1 MRRLACATLT
11 VLLLAGCNG
20 TSDGGSKDG
29 GKDGSKDGSEDGA
42 TASATPKPTG
52 PSCADIWK
60 AGAILP
66 DDYTSCVL
74 DGATAPQEVYKCLDG
89 TKLVAFNDAMYAVT
103 GGKILQPEIQPFQDT
118 PEYGKAYSTC
128 TGE

>member
-1 MRRLACATLT
+1 MHRIAFATLT

-20 TSDGGSKDG
+20 TSDDGSKAGGSD
-29 GKDGSKDGSEDGA
+29 KDGS
-42 TASATPKPTG
+42 TASATPTPTG

-60 AGAILP
+60 ADETLP

-74 DGATAPQEVYKCLDG
+74 DGAIARQEVYECLDG

-103 GGKILQPEIQPFQDT
+103 GGKILAPEVQPMQDT
-118 PEYGKAYSTC
+118 PEYGKVYADC